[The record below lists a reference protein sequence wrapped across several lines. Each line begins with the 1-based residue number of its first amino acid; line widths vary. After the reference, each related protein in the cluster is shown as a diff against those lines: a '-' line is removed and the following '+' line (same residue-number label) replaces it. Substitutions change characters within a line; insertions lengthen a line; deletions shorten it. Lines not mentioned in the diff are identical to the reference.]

1 MKDYVKIALAKKIA
15 KNKYN
20 EYENITVRLH
30 PVYCGMLAAISSAF
44 NIKYSS
50 FFTEIISENL
60 NDLVVSLK
68 EQDQEVFFNRFEEY
82 LSFENFEDLSKT
94 IFEPRYAENCLR
106 NNVFD
111 YLTESDFFKK
121 RKEEMLL
128 ARELKHKAFF
138 EAFLKKYDGIPR
150 RKIE

>member
-50 FFTEIISENL
+50 FFSEIISENL

-82 LSFENFEDLSKT
+82 LSFKNFEDPSKT
-94 IFEPRYAENCLR
+94 IFEPCYAENCLR

-111 YLTESDFFKK
+111 YLTESDIFKK

-128 ARELKHKAFF
+128 ARKLKQEAYLKELELK
-138 EAFLKKYDGIPR
+138 YGGRPR